1 MARTA
6 RTGYSA
12 LQIGLHWTVALL
24 IVLQFLAHES
34 IVNALDAHQAGEIL
48 ATPPLA
54 YLHIAVG
61 FTILVLAIW
70 RLVLR
75 FTRGVPPLPA
85 NEPAPLKF
93 LAHATHFGI
102 YALII
107 GMPISGAV
115 AWFLGVEQA
124 AGAHSLAFAVLFL
137 LVVLHVAGALFHQ
150 FVLKSSVLSRMAV
163 AED

>member
-1 MARTA
+1 MAKTA

-34 IVNALDAHQAGEIL
+34 IVNAWDAYQDGEVL
-48 ATPPLA
+48 ATPPLT

-61 FTILVLAIW
+61 LTILVLAIW

-107 GMPISGAV
+107 GMPIGGAV

-124 AGAHSLAFAVLFL
+124 AEGHSLAFNAL
-137 LVVLHVAGALFHQ
+137 LVLGVVHVVGALFQQ
-150 FVLKSSVLSRMAV
+150 FVLKTTVLARMAA